1 MHLVGIT
8 DNMKNIDPVWNIFC
22 AYILLIFFILL
33 AGGISAQT
41 PCEDEICVV
50 EFNAGWNESNGVD
63 YLNKLTD
70 CGVKRISIDE
80 GTWQKEYGI
89 IVVPTIIV
97 FNGEE
102 IKRFQADLSFK
113 MSATREEVQEVVDEI
128 IMSDF

>member
-1 MHLVGIT
+1 MGIT
-8 DNMKNIDPVWNIFC
+8 NMRNIDPVWKIFVS
-22 AYILLIFFILL
+22 YLLIIFFILL
-33 AGGISAQT
+33 VSGISAQT

-50 EFNAGWNESNGVD
+50 EFNAGWNESNGVN

-70 CGVKRISIDE
+70 CGVKKISIDE

-89 IVVPTIIV
+89 VVVPTIIV
-97 FNGEE
+97 FNGKE

-113 MSATREEVQEVVDEI
+113 MLATREEIQEVVDEI

>member
-1 MHLVGIT
+1 
-8 DNMKNIDPVWNIFC
+8 MKNIDPVWNIFC
-22 AYILLIFFILL
+22 AYLFLILFILL
-33 AGGISAQT
+33 AGGLSAQT

-50 EFNAGWNESNGVD
+50 EFNAGWNEANGVD

-70 CGVKRISIDE
+70 CGVKKISIDK
-80 GTWQKEYGI
+80 GDWQKEYGI

-102 IKRFQADLSFK
+102 VKRFQADLSFK
-113 MSATREEVQEVVDEI
+113 MLATREEIQEVVDEI

>member
-1 MHLVGIT
+1 
-8 DNMKNIDPVWNIFC
+8 MKNLDPVWNIFC
-22 AYILLIFFILL
+22 AYLLLIFFILL
-33 AGGISAQT
+33 AGGLSAQT

-70 CGVKRISIDE
+70 CGVKKISIDE

-102 IKRFQADLSFK
+102 VKRFQADLSFK
-113 MSATREEVQEVVDEI
+113 MLTTREEVQEVVDEI

>member
-1 MHLVGIT
+1 ME
-8 DNMKNIDPVWNIFC
+8 KIDTTWRVFATYMLI
-22 AYILLIFFILL
+22 LIFVLIC
-33 AGGISAQT
+33 GGAFGQN
-41 PCEDEICVV
+41 PCDEEICVV

-70 CGVKRISIDE
+70 CGVKKISIDE

-102 IKRFQADLSFK
+102 VKRFQADLSFK
-113 MSATREEVQEVVDEI
+113 MAATKEEVQEVVDEI
-128 IMSDF
+128 IMSAF